1 MIVTKFP
8 LDFKVSRKFMVIGN
22 IQNIELE
29 TLYASDNIVNYKLRQ
44 YCVLQIYFY
53 IDKRNHEMKTKSFVA

>member
-1 MIVTKFP
+1 
-8 LDFKVSRKFMVIGN
+8 MVIGN